1 MFLLF
6 DMQFDELKIYKK
18 DIFNITEAKIT
29 LNLKVEDNLVGIIS
43 APKVNHFNSIIFN
56 PLGKSID
63 SYFKSNFIYYHDGEK
78 NNGKVTSLG
87 KNEDWKNL
95 GISYIVLYKMSE
107 I

>member
-1 MFLLF
+1 MYCTL
-6 DMQFDELKIYKK
+6 MQFDELEIYKN
-18 DIFNITEAKIT
+18 DIFSINENKILLNI
-29 LNLKVEDNLVGIIS
+29 KVEYNLVGIIA
-43 APKVNHFNSIIFN
+43 APKANHFNSIIFN
-56 PLGKSID
+56 PLGKTID

-95 GISYIVLYKMSE
+95 GIPYIVLYKMSD